1 MQFAA
6 LEAGR
11 QTNSEKWRN
20 KVGAKD
26 SYKSPEQLS
35 KELSERKRQ
44 EKQELVAA
52 KSNQRH

>member
-6 LEAGR
+6 LEAAR
-11 QTNSEKWRN
+11 QSNSSKWRH

-26 SYKSPEQLS
+26 NYKSPEQLS

-44 EKQELVAA
+44 EKQELIAA
-52 KSNQRH
+52 KSNQRL